1 MIVVKIEKS
10 REKILPEDDSF
21 VVIVVLDTA
30 ILQLCV
36 IVILVLDTRILYDNL
51 FMSDND
57 KIQTYFTLIDSTTV
71 FLPSLKTPL

>member
-51 FMSDND
+51 FHVR
-57 KIQTYFTLIDSTTV
+57 Q
-71 FLPSLKTPL
+71 